1 MATGAEKLRSKHI
14 RTLEVLQKL
23 VDENK
28 DLKEQLTSQGW
39 KEPTAAAAAAAPAD
53 GAEEEARRAR
63 DEARDAELGE
73 LREEAVGLRT
83 RLQASEAHGAA
94 SDALFLQLKHARSE
108 INRVRA
114 QLDAATAQLAER
126 EEEEEDDGEDSGG
139 GSPPPCESCRQL
151 RHDLCEAR
159 SSNLELADQL
169 GKELAASTGARG
181 GGDGD
186 VNTRT
191 VEPAELEALRLAH
204 EDALAEQWEAMEQ
217 MRAGAVEQAAR
228 MKEAHALEGAAA
240 QRRIEELEAELA
252 NKNTAEVAF
261 KDELARAWS
270 QCEELREK
278 ALEAEM
284 DLKCV
289 AAQQASEAAREGGG
303 GGGASEAEW
312 EAEREAWAVERKE
325 LSARVAAAERR
336 SADLEEMLEFE
347 RLGGGGG
354 GGGGDLPPAVP
365 MAAGMQHSSSAP
377 ALPQAQQ
384 PGGSFSAHVH
394 SQLKAENQ
402 SLRNQIDDL
411 MRQQRR
417 LLKGMNRPQQ
427 LGGGLPTRNGGGG
440 GLPAKQRMMQRG
452 GQPGQGGRRGGGS
465 GGGNGGSQRRGGGAG
480 DMFSM
485 GFG

>member
-39 KEPTAAAAAAAPAD
+39 KEPTAAAAAAAPA

-126 EEEEEDDGEDSGG
+126 EEEEEEDDGEDSGG
-139 GSPPPCESCRQL
+139 SSPPPCESCRQL

-159 SSNLELADQL
+159 SSNLELAEQL

-181 GGDGD
+181 GGDDGD

-289 AAQQASEAAREGGG
+289 AAQQASEAARDGGGGGGG

-312 EAEREAWAVERKE
+312 EAEREA
-325 LSARVAAAERR
+325 
-336 SADLEEMLEFE
+336 
-347 RLGGGGG
+347 
-354 GGGGDLPPAVP
+354 
-365 MAAGMQHSSSAP
+365 
-377 ALPQAQQ
+377 
-384 PGGSFSAHVH
+384 
-394 SQLKAENQ
+394 
-402 SLRNQIDDL
+402 
-411 MRQQRR
+411 
-417 LLKGMNRPQQ
+417 
-427 LGGGLPTRNGGGG
+427 
-440 GLPAKQRMMQRG
+440 
-452 GQPGQGGRRGGGS
+452 
-465 GGGNGGSQRRGGGAG
+465 
-480 DMFSM
+480 
-485 GFG
+485 